1 MNYAVGCLLLLL
13 VVLSVGLLL
22 RIEGFAVGDTAPES
36 STAAAAAA
44 AAAATPP
51 AAATLND
58 LKNVSAR
65 ITTALG
71 NLNKL
76 ASKPTA
82 IQGRI
87 NTLTFIKSALDN
99 LIDLVTIG
107 TLPSANI
114 PVTSAAVT
122 AFLANLDDTTK
133 VLPPLISISSTID
146 PSLASTTATAAA
158 AGPSPTND
166 ALVKSLLASLIA
178 TTSAT
183 TTTVPSAS
191 SGTQS
196 TPAATG
202 TTLTATNCAPLVAA
216 NVKPYSDALN
226 IMKAENKSLQNA
238 SIQRCPN
245 MREYVRKDSI
255 PCYNC
260 SL

>member
-36 STAAAAAA
+36 STAA
-44 AAAATPP
+44 

-99 LIDLVTIG
+99 LIDLVTNGI
-107 TLPSANI
+107 LPSTNI

-158 AGPSPTND
+158 AAGPSPTND
-166 ALVKSLLASLIA
+166 ALVKSLLASLVA

-216 NVKPYSDALN
+216 NVKPYSDALD